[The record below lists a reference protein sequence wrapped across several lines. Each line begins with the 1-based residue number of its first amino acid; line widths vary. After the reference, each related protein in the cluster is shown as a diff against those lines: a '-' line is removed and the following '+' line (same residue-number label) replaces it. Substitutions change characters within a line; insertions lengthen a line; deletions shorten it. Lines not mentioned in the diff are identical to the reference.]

1 MPSWFQNIKSGAT
14 GSNKTSSWAN
24 NIVGG
29 AGSSLSSIVQ
39 SSRDSVGSA
48 QSAKVSVNIDASSSP
63 YSVPNFSN
71 MILSVDSS
79 SGAVTIN
86 LPEIGT
92 VAAGSTLFI
101 KDSIGQS
108 PTNSI
113 SVFPSS
119 GTIEGLSSVVL
130 DNAFSG
136 VFIYSDGS
144 RWLLN

>member
-1 MPSWFQNIKSGAT
+1 MSSWFSGLR
-14 GSNKTSSWAN
+14 KTSIRKNNNRSWASRTV
-24 NIVGG
+24 VGR
-29 AGSSLSSIVQ
+29 GSSFFESSSNLSSGMA
-39 SSRDSVGSA
+39 DA
-48 QSAKVSVNIDASSSP
+48 EPAKITVNIASSNSP

-92 VAAGSTLFI
+92 VASGSTLFI
-101 KDSIGQS
+101 KDSLGQS
-108 PTNSI
+108 PTNPI
-113 SVFPSS
+113 SVLPSS